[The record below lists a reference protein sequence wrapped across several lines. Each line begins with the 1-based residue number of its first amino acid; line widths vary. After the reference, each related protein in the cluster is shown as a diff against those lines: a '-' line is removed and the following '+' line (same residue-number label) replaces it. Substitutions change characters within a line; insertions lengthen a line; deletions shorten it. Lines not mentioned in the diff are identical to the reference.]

1 MGWCETLLPF
11 LLDPLTYLIGGGSI
25 LGLAALYSYS
35 SYTFIPSMMIL
46 SRLTSPVNFV
56 FNLAKSALDHG
67 ALKLVA
73 AYTTFEG
80 TITTILNEGLSVN
93 VLIMAGQEFVTKAS
107 QSIKNIIEGLQFFT
121 QWISSYSEGVCML
134 SQNSDILLNAGLSIW
149 TGVAAYIF
157 VIWLWDKSWYSWRNQ
172 RMEQQQILLIILAV
186 SSLSLAAYGFDI
198 LTQGVENGQ
207 SLLDT
212 LGNLGGN
219 TVGNESINST
229 K

>member
-25 LGLAALYSYS
+25 IGLAALYSYS
-35 SYTFIPSMMIL
+35 SYTFIPSMLIL

-56 FNLAKSALDHG
+56 FNLLKSALDHG

-80 TITTILNEGLSVN
+80 TITTGLQDGLSGE
-93 VLIMAGQEFVTKAS
+93 LIILSGQEFVTKAS
-107 QSIKNIIEGLQFFT
+107 MSIKNIIEGLGFFT
-121 QWISSYSEGVCML
+121 EWISTYSNGVCSL
-134 SQNSDILLNAGLSIW
+134 SANSDLLLSAGISIW

-157 VIWLWDKSWYSWRNQ
+157 IIWLWDKSWYSWRNE

-198 LTQGVENGQ
+198 LTQGVESGQ

-219 TVGNESINST
+219 TTANST